1 MKPVGRGESSGE
13 RVKQKEPGIEEL
25 GGPAMR
31 SHISTEAME
40 RSLWGS
46 FTHQQIFM
54 KDFIAGRY
62 REAKQKKQTRKKS
75 NPAVCLYVF
84 RGGVVTLCLHPND
97 LQQAWRWGLDKEEL
111 LVPVTKDEFFE
122 SFQRGDWRHSLV
134 TLPATSSE
142 RAHLVAVIRQKHKVE
157 IAIVNKRTLRDVEYF
172 NSLHDI
178 RRQAI
183 ARHEVEF
190 SGYVKKP
197 SAPCNWGTSWEGSMD
212 DDSISTEDSSGASG
226 DSGAK
231 GDSEVSSDSGDSGE
245 NGEESSSSG
254 GTAPSPRPSLG
265 PVSSSTDNDKGSDDS
280 SSSDFSLTRAGR
292 TIAEGTVGDRAPTA
306 NHGAP
311 ATSSP
316 RRRPLRRVATMAA
329 RPEVRAGAGATGAG
343 TDTSAQQQ
351 PSSRSNWSTVGS
363 SHGGALVA
371 RGSSRN
377 NRRVGSEAS
386 GSGGDSDG
394 FHATMHTTRR
404 RERWA
409 CQPPTTAATSRTSV
423 TSTTASGV
431 RRSALVTRD
440 SSSKSSGKESPGGG
454 FAGRRDGNVPTARA
468 TKVSFEVAGGGD
480 GRGHR
485 NGAVLQSAASLARM
499 SRFLPPKI
507 NTNRSDRSGKHPA
520 TAGTAQFHSISR
532 SGTRNICGGATAA
545 PRMVS
550 SSAASSSAPTIGN
563 GAESCKMAPQS
574 VYNIAR
580 PTSPS
585 AAWKMG
591 GGGSVANDSDS
602 GIQDTPSTST
612 AGVSTLVSGATLDR
626 VRTTDCVGDSGIQD
640 TPSTSTAGASALL
653 SVATLDRARTTGC
666 VAVVANGPKDDTI
679 VGEGG
684 DGSDT
689 DRFGVTSVGTPLPST
704 LVIAEGSDGTCN
716 GLTLADR
723 SLVFGTLS
731 ESEEEPEEEETKE
744 EGYLREEKYNEP
756 QANLTDR
763 RPQETE
769 CGKGTAPSNQ
779 GEVISIASTEASP
792 STPPSPSV
800 SPVPNGSVVGSA
812 TGRATEQSESSTSS
826 ASHQS
831 AQAPVLADT
840 AENMGATDFQEKEPV
855 RLPLAPRPSPAFP
868 PPPLGQAEAPVAMA
882 EQKDGVGLQETDK
895 PGATRYPPLSPPPS
909 SQLPNKVV
917 TTGVVRKNDAT
928 GVQDTEE
935 PAGPSR
941 SPPTTPLAS
950 SSPPSLSSPSGQ
962 AISLPEDAIG
972 GVAMRV
978 VRKND
983 ATGVQ
988 HKEEPAGPSRSPSTP
1003 PLASSCPSSL
1013 SSPPGQSNSLSEV
1026 AAWGE
1031 TAVSEEELHLLDIE
1045 LAVRRKDRALQK
1057 AQCQIEL
1064 LLREK
1069 GAASDE
1075 AARDTKLQ
1083 LREKDEALKIAEE
1096 MLRRAAERQRE
1107 LNTQLAKS
1115 LHEVSLRETELET
1128 ALRQRGEE
1136 DKRGNEENKKIQAAM
1151 RQVEEE
1157 AALAH
1162 TKFESLREHATR
1174 EVLAAQQKATEEVGR
1189 AHLRYESLC
1198 ERTMR
1203 ESAAAEERAN
1213 REAEAVQ
1220 EKAREEAR
1228 GADDRYNA
1236 LHAHTVDKLAEREQA
1251 ERQLSELNEK
1261 MEREVLRLTKELGS
1275 CSKSRNHALVMLGKQ
1290 SELKAEAVKEAE
1302 DLRRKLAAAE
1312 FESAAD
1318 LAETRLTAEN
1328 KEQSLQQE
1336 LLRSRQQTAEVKQV
1350 AEDAAESVQQGEMK
1364 YAEYQAAAGARVAA
1378 AEVRVTDLNE
1388 RLADMHEQETTAA
1401 GAASEHAL
1409 MLQERIE
1416 ALGEDLEDIAD
1427 HAAAADDRS
1436 AAAEARVTDL
1446 NERIAVLQRQATVAG
1461 GEASERATML
1471 QERIGLLGE
1480 DLSGVTDRAA
1490 AAHARSTAAEA
1501 RVTDLNERI
1510 AVLQRQATVAAGAA
1524 SEHASMLQERVGL
1537 LGEDLAGMTDRAA
1550 AADVRST
1557 TAEARVTD
1565 VNERIAVLQ
1574 RQTTVMA
1581 GAASQHATM
1590 LQDRIEAL
1598 REGLARTTDRAA
1610 AADVRSTTAEARVAD
1625 LNERIAVLQQQA
1637 TVAAGEGGER
1647 TMMLKDRIEAL
1658 REDLAGMADRAAA
1671 ADVRST
1677 AAEARVT
1684 DLNERIAVL
1693 QRQATK
1699 SAGEAGEHASMLQD
1713 RMELL
1718 GQDLAGMADRAAAA
1732 EARSTAAEERVAD
1745 LNERLHALQRRATAV
1760 TAAGEASEHATML
1773 QEGAEALSQ
1782 DLRGMTD
1789 ATVAESR
1796 AASLATSAGFSAAGA
1811 ETTNEVMGDNDDE
1824 LISRAL
1830 ERVASVDLS
1839 IARYA
1844 EASAELR
1851 RVADWA
1857 PEVTTNETP
1866 RSRARS
1872 QGIEVEAVGRVAG
1885 AEVRTVELGIDNAR
1899 LCALAVTGNE
1909 ESKEEGVGEEVRARR
1924 LHLSAEN
1931 SHFEHEVADGYA
1943 SPHERA
1949 RWEDDARLEGT
1960 VEGEA
1965 ERESANGCHW
1975 PAAMADLREIDV
1987 RMERL
1992 QPIIDAGGEWLRLQ
2006 RSKDE
2011 EGWGYESAASS
2022 RASEALARRVSRLE
2036 DWRDGLEEWRNAA
2049 NEQRRAET
2057 DALLRFS
2064 DEARTTAGVFAGQR
2078 RPGALAE
2085 EGASRTRRQ
2094 GGAHR
2099 ATESRPRG
2107 VEVPATPAA
2116 ALSDGG
2122 ANTRR

>member
-13 RVKQKEPGIEEL
+13 RVKRKEPGIEEL

-111 LVPVTKDEFFE
+111 LVPVTKDEFFK

-142 RAHLVAVIRQKHKVE
+142 RAHLVAVIRQKSKVE

-183 ARHEVEF
+183 ARHE
-190 SGYVKKP
+190 
-197 SAPCNWGTSWEGSMD
+197 
-212 DDSISTEDSSGASG
+212 
-226 DSGAK
+226 
-231 GDSEVSSDSGDSGE
+231 
-245 NGEESSSSG
+245 
-254 GTAPSPRPSLG
+254 
-265 PVSSSTDNDKGSDDS
+265 GSDDS

-292 TIAEGTVGDRAPTA
+292 TIAEGTVGGRGPTA
-306 NHGAP
+306 NNGAP

-316 RRRPLRRVATMAA
+316 RRRPFRRVATMAA
-329 RPEVRAGAGATGAG
+329 RPEARAGAGATGAG

-377 NRRVGSEAS
+377 NRRVGSVAS

-440 SSSKSSGKESPGGG
+440 SSSKSAGKESPGGG
-454 FAGRRDGNVPTARA
+454 FAGRRDGNVPTARV

-485 NGAVLQSAASLARM
+485 SGAVLQSAASLARM

-612 AGVSTLVSGATLDR
+612 AGVSTLVSGAALDR

-666 VAVVANGPKDDTI
+666 VVVVANGPKDDTI

-756 QANLTDR
+756 QAGLTDR

-769 CGKGTAPSNQ
+769 CGKGAAPSNP
-779 GEVISIASTEASP
+779 GEVISIAATEASP

-812 TGRATEQSESSTSS
+812 TGRATEHSESSTSS
-826 ASHQS
+826 ASPQPE
-831 AQAPVLADT
+831 QAPVLADT
-840 AENMGATDFQEKEPV
+840 AENMGATDFHEKEP
-855 RLPLAPRPSPAFP
+855 
-868 PPPLGQAEAPVAMA
+868 AEAPVAMA
-882 EQKDGVGLQETDK
+882 EQKDEVGLQETDK

-941 SPPTTPLAS
+941 SPPTTTLAS
-950 SSPPSLSSPSGQ
+950 SSPPPLSSPSGQ

-972 GVAMRV
+972 GVAMGV

-1013 SSPPGQSNSLSEV
+1013 SSPPGQSISLSEV

-1031 TAVSEEELHLLDIE
+1031 TAVSEEEVHLLDIE
-1045 LAVRRKDRALQK
+1045 LAVRRKDRALQE

-1096 MLRRAAERQRE
+1096 MLRRSAERQRE

-1128 ALRQRGEE
+1128 ALRKRGEE

-1189 AHLRYESLC
+1189 AQLRYESLC

-1251 ERQLSELNEK
+1251 ERQLSELNEN

-1275 CSKSRNHALVMLGKQ
+1275 CSKSRNYALVMLGKQ

-1318 LAETRLTAEN
+1318 LAETRLTAHN

-1336 LLRSRQQTAEVKQV
+1336 LLRSCQQTAEVKQI
-1350 AEDAAESVQQGEMK
+1350 AEDAVASVQQGEMK

-1524 SEHASMLQERVGL
+1524 SEHTSMLQERVGL

-1574 RQTTVMA
+1574 RQTAVMA

-1598 REGLARTTDRAA
+1598 REGLAGTTDRAA

-1625 LNERIAVLQQQA
+1625 LNERIAILQQQA
-1637 TVAAGEGGER
+1637 TVAAGEGGM
-1647 TMMLKDRIEAL
+1647 T
-1658 REDLAGMADRAAA
+1658 DRAAA

-1718 GQDLAGMADRAAAA
+1718 GQDLAGMTDRAAAA

-1811 ETTNEVMGDNDDE
+1811 ETTNEVMDDNDDE

-1872 QGIEVEAVGRVAG
+1872 QGIEVAAVGRVAG
-1885 AEVRTVELGIDNAR
+1885 AEVRTVELGIGNAR

-1975 PAAMADLREIDV
+1975 RAAMADLREIDV

-1992 QPIIDAGGEWLRLQ
+1992 QPIIEAGGEWLRLQ

-2085 EGASRTRRQ
+2085 ERASRTRRQ